1 VKRPFVTLLAAA
13 SICPALLT
21 AGSAAA
27 ATPAGATRAGAAPA
41 ANGHWGTAE
50 QMPGIAALN
59 TGDYAVVNAI
69 SCASPGDCS
78 AVGRYNVSSSTVD
91 QQAFVASQAH
101 GVWGKAEEVP
111 GTPAL
116 NKGGFANVFAV
127 SCPSAGNC
135 GAGGFYAGRAGYEQA
150 LVVSEVNGVW
160 GKAEKV
166 PGTAALNT
174 GRQANV
180 YSVSCASP
188 ATAVPAGSTG
198 TAP

>member
-1 VKRPFVTLLAAA
+1 VKRSFVALLAAA

-27 ATPAGATRAGAAPA
+27 ATPAGATRAGAGPA

-59 TGDYAVVNAI
+59 TGDSAVVNAI
-69 SCASPGDCS
+69 SCASPGSCS

-101 GVWGKAEEVP
+101 GTWGRAEKVP
-111 GTPAL
+111 GTTAA

-135 GAGGFYAGRAGYEQA
+135 GAGGFYMTGSNDQVLFVAGER
-150 LVVSEVNGVW
+150 
-160 GKAEKV
+160 
-166 PGTAALNT
+166 
-174 GRQANV
+174 
-180 YSVSCASP
+180 
-188 ATAVPAGSTG
+188 
-198 TAP
+198 